1 MQALK
6 TERIS
11 NMAASPT
18 SPSFELLPAFD
29 PPPGVHA
36 NFRNPPSRAYKVN
49 IAAGVCLPFMVL
61 FAFMRLY
68 ARAFLLKSI
77 SKSDYACLLGLAAG
91 VTYIGITI
99 GVAGGV
105 LGKHQWDFL
114 LGEWSTESLRLG
126 LTKEAIYGPLIW
138 IVKVSL
144 FLLILEIFGPLKWLR
159 IAVWLGLVTT
169 GLFYYSYM
177 IILLVVCAPKEMT
190 QLAYLE
196 ILGTPQCLNNPRFI
210 LPVGIMNVFSD
221 VYLMLIP
228 LPAIWGL
235 QIPLMK
241 KIGISTIFLTGSM

>member
-1 MQALK
+1 
-6 TERIS
+6 
-11 NMAASPT
+11 
-18 SPSFELLPAFD
+18 
-29 PPPGVHA
+29 
-36 NFRNPPSRAYKVN
+36 
-49 IAAGVCLPFMVL
+49 MVL
-61 FAFMRLY
+61 FALMRLY

-77 SKSDYACLLGLAAG
+77 SKSDYACLLGLAAS

-99 GVAGGV
+99 GVASGGV

-114 LGEWSTESLRLG
+114 IGEWSTESLRLD
-126 LTKEAIYGPLIW
+126 LTNEAIYGLLIR

-144 FLLILEIFGPLKWLR
+144 FLLILEIFRPLKWLR

-169 GLFYYSYM
+169 GVFYYSYM
-177 IILLVVCAPKEMT
+177 IILLIVCAPKEMT

-210 LPVGIMNVFSD
+210 LPVGIMNVLSD